1 MKIKIFCP
9 ICRTWKARPPGACLA
24 AIGEEGDAMINLN
37 QLRVF
42 YEAARSGSFT
52 GAAKKLCITQPAVTA
67 QIKTFE
73 DQCNLKLFKKKGR
86 SLYLSEEGS
95 TLFEYTRKIF
105 EYEKE
110 VEDVIEEM
118 RKLKRGTLRLGTS
131 KAYARYFMP
140 FLISS
145 FREAFPHI
153 KVHLDEGSSLDII
166 HSLLDLKNE
175 VAVIARVEED
185 PNITFV
191 PFKRDRLVLIL
202 PPAHAMA
209 RKKSVSVE
217 DLVDQPMIMKEM
229 GSGTRKLVNELFSK
243 KGLTPNVLME
253 TSNTEFIKQLVQR
266 GEGISLLVEEAVAAD
281 IREKRLATVPVAGAE
296 PCLDVSIAYLKDQHL
311 SHPARA
317 FVDMLRKMV
326 TKGPQGGGM
335 QKVMAEYFAH
345 WQEAKV

>member
-1 MKIKIFCP
+1 
-9 ICRTWKARPPGACLA
+9 
-24 AIGEEGDAMINLN
+24 MINLN

-42 YEAARSGSFT
+42 YEAARAGSFT
-52 GAAKKLCITQPAVTA
+52 SAARKLCITQPAVTA

-86 SLYLSEEGS
+86 SLYLTDEGN
-95 TLFEYTRKIF
+95 TLYEYARRIF

-118 RKLKRGTLRLGTS
+118 RKLKRGILRLGTS

-175 VAVIARVEED
+175 VAVIAKVVEN
-185 PNITFV
+185 PNITFL
-191 PFKRDRLVLIL
+191 PFKHDRLILIL
-202 PPAHAMA
+202 APTHSLAK
-209 RKKSVSVE
+209 KKSVSVE
-217 DLVDQPMIMKEM
+217 ELVTEPMIMKEA
-229 GSGTRKLVNELFSK
+229 GSGTRKRVNELFSNK
-243 KGLTPNVLME
+243 DLTPNVLME

-266 GEGISLLVEEAVAAD
+266 GEGISFLVEEAVAAD
-281 IREKRLATVPVAGAE
+281 LHEKRLATVPLAGQA
-296 PCLDVSIAYLKDQHL
+296 PFLDVSIAYLKDQHL

-317 FVDMLRKMV
+317 FVDMLKKMA
-326 TKGPQGGGM
+326 TKGPEAGGM
-335 QKVMAEYFAH
+335 QKVMAEYFAD
-345 WQEAKV
+345 WQEAKL

>member
-1 MKIKIFCP
+1 
-9 ICRTWKARPPGACLA
+9 
-24 AIGEEGDAMINLN
+24 MINLN

-52 GAAKKLCITQPAVTA
+52 SAAKKLYITQPAVTA

-86 SLYLSEEGS
+86 SLYLSDEGS
-95 TLFEYTRKIF
+95 ALYEYTRRIF

-118 RKLKRGTLRLGTS
+118 RKLKRGILRLGTS

-145 FREAFPHI
+145 FHEAFPHI
-153 KVHLDEGSSLDII
+153 KVHLDEGSSLDIL

-175 VAVIARVEED
+175 VAVIAKVEEN
-185 PNITFV
+185 PNLTFL
-191 PFKRDRLVLIL
+191 PFKRDQLIL
-202 PPAHAMA
+202 ILAPTHSLAK
-209 RKKSVSVE
+209 KKSLSVE
-217 DLVDQPMIMKEM
+217 ELVHEPIIMKEM
-229 GSGTRKLVNELFSK
+229 GSGTRKRVNELFSK
-243 KGLTPNVLME
+243 KNVIPDVLME

-266 GEGISLLVEEAVAAD
+266 GEGISFLVEEAVAVE
-281 IREKRLATVPVAGAE
+281 IREKRLATVPVTGE
-296 PCLDVSIAYLKDQHL
+296 NPFLDVSIAYLKDQHL
-311 SHPARA
+311 SHPAKA
-317 FVDMLRKMV
+317 FVDMLETMAAKS
-326 TKGPQGGGM
+326 PQPGGL

-345 WQEAKV
+345 WQEVKR

>member
-1 MKIKIFCP
+1 
-9 ICRTWKARPPGACLA
+9 
-24 AIGEEGDAMINLN
+24 MINLN

-52 GAAKKLCITQPAVTA
+52 SAAKKLCITQPAVTA

-202 PPAHAMA
+202 PSAHAMA

-266 GEGISLLVEEAVAAD
+266 GEGISFLVEEAVAAD
-281 IREKRLATVPVAGAE
+281 VREKRLATVPVAGEE
-296 PCLDVSIAYLKDQHL
+296 PVLDVSIAYLKDQHL

-317 FVDMLRKMV
+317 FVDMLRKMA
-326 TKGPQGGGM
+326 TKGPQAGGM

-345 WQEAKV
+345 WQEAKL

>member
-1 MKIKIFCP
+1 M
-9 ICRTWKARPPGACLA
+9 
-24 AIGEEGDAMINLN
+24 MNLN

-42 YEAARSGSFT
+42 YEAARTGSFT
-52 GAAKKLCITQPAVTA
+52 SAAKKLCITQPAVTA

-86 SLYLSEEGS
+86 SLYLSDEGS
-95 TLFEYTRKIF
+95 TLYEYTRRIF

-145 FREAFPHI
+145 FHEAFPHI
-153 KVHLDEGSSLDII
+153 KVHLDEGSSMDILR
-166 HSLLDLKNE
+166 SLVGLKNE
-175 VAVIARVEED
+175 VAVIAKVEED
-185 PNITFV
+185 PNVTFL
-191 PFKRDRLVLIL
+191 PFKRDELIL
-202 PPAHAMA
+202 ILAPTHSLSK
-209 RKKSVSVE
+209 KKSVSVE
-217 DLVDQPMIMKEM
+217 ELVHEPMIMKEM
-229 GSGTRKLVNELFSK
+229 GSGTRKQINDLFSR

-266 GEGISLLVEEAVAAD
+266 GEGISFLVEEAVAAE
-281 IREKRLATVPVAGAE
+281 IKEKKLTTVPLEGKA
-296 PCLDVSIAYLKDQHL
+296 PFLDVSIAYLKDQHL

-317 FVDMLRKMV
+317 FVEMLKKMA
-326 TKGPQGGGM
+326 TKGPQTGGM
-335 QKVMAEYFAH
+335 QKVMAEYVAR
-345 WQEAKV
+345 WQEAKL

>member
-1 MKIKIFCP
+1 
-9 ICRTWKARPPGACLA
+9 
-24 AIGEEGDAMINLN
+24 MINLN

-42 YEAARSGSFT
+42 YEAARTGSFT
-52 GAAKKLCITQPAVTA
+52 SAAKKLCITQPAVTA

-86 SLYLSEEGS
+86 SLYLSEEGN
-95 TLFEYTRKIF
+95 TLYEYARRIF
-105 EYEKE
+105 EYERE

-153 KVHLDEGSSLDII
+153 KVHLDEGSSMDILR
-166 HSLLDLKNE
+166 SLLDLKNE
-175 VAVIARVEED
+175 VAVIAKVEED
-185 PNITFV
+185 PNITFL
-191 PFKRDRLVLIL
+191 PFKRDLLIL
-202 PPAHAMA
+202 ILAPTHSLA

-217 DLVDQPMIMKEM
+217 ELLHEPMIMKEI
-229 GSGTRKLVNELFSK
+229 GSGTRKQVNELFIK
-243 KGLTPNVLME
+243 KNLTPNVLME

-266 GEGISLLVEEAVAAD
+266 GEGISFLVEEAVAVE
-281 IREKRLATVPVAGAE
+281 IREKRLATVPVTGE
-296 PCLDVSIAYLKDQHL
+296 SPFLDVSIAYLKDQHL

-317 FVDMLRKMV
+317 FVNMLEEMA
-326 TKGPQGGGM
+326 TKSPQAGGL
-335 QKVMAEYFAH
+335 QKVMAEYLTQ
-345 WQEAKV
+345 WQGAKR

>member
-1 MKIKIFCP
+1 
-9 ICRTWKARPPGACLA
+9 
-24 AIGEEGDAMINLN
+24 MINLN

-42 YEAARSGSFT
+42 YEAARCGSFT
-52 GAAKKLCITQPAVTA
+52 SAARKLCITQPAVTA
-67 QIKTFE
+67 TIKTFE

-95 TLFEYTRKIF
+95 TLYEYTKKIF
-105 EYEKE
+105 EYERE

-185 PNITFV
+185 PNITFL

-202 PPAHAMA
+202 APAHSLA
-209 RKKSVSVE
+209 RKKIVSVQE
-217 DLVDQPMIMKEM
+217 LVDQPMIMKEM
-229 GSGTRKLVNELFSK
+229 GSGTRKQVNELFTK

-266 GEGISLLVEEAVAAD
+266 GEGISFLVEEAVAAD
-281 IREKRLATVPVAGAE
+281 VREKRLVTVPVAGGE
-296 PCLDVSIAYLKDQHL
+296 PILDVSIAYLKDQHL

-317 FVDMLRKMV
+317 FVDMLRKMA
-326 TKGPQGGGM
+326 TKGPQTGGM
-335 QKVMAEYFAH
+335 QKVMAEYVAR
-345 WQEAKV
+345 WQEAKS

>member
-1 MKIKIFCP
+1 M
-9 ICRTWKARPPGACLA
+9 
-24 AIGEEGDAMINLN
+24 MNLN

-52 GAAKKLCITQPAVTA
+52 SAAKKLCITQPAVTA

-95 TLFEYTRKIF
+95 ALYEYAKRIF

-110 VEDVIEEM
+110 VEDAIEEM

-140 FLISS
+140 FLITS
-145 FREAFPHI
+145 FHEAFPHI
-153 KVHLDEGSSLDII
+153 KVHLDEGSSMDILR
-166 HSLLDLKNE
+166 SLLDLKNE

-185 PNITFV
+185 PNVTFV
-191 PFKRDRLVLIL
+191 PFKRDELIL
-202 PPAHAMA
+202 ILAPTHSFA

-217 DLVDQPMIMKEM
+217 ELVQEPMIMKEM
-229 GSGTRKLVNELFSK
+229 GSGTRKQVNDLFGR

-266 GEGISLLVEEAVAAD
+266 GEGISFLVEESVAVE
-281 IREKRLATVPVAGAE
+281 IREKRLATVPVAGE
-296 PCLDVSIAYLKDQHL
+296 SPCLDVSIAYLKDQHL
-311 SHPARA
+311 SHPAKA
-317 FVDMLRKMV
+317 FVDMLQKMA
-326 TKGPQGGGM
+326 TKNPQPGGL
-335 QKVMAEYFAH
+335 QKVMDEYFAH
-345 WQEAKV
+345 WQGGRR

>member
-1 MKIKIFCP
+1 
-9 ICRTWKARPPGACLA
+9 
-24 AIGEEGDAMINLN
+24 MINLN

-42 YEAARSGSFT
+42 FEAARTGSFT
-52 GAAKKLCITQPAVTA
+52 SAARKLCITQPAVTA

-95 TLFEYTRKIF
+95 TLYEYTRRIF

-145 FREAFPHI
+145 FREAFPQI
-153 KVHLDEGSSLDII
+153 KVYLDEGSSMDILR
-166 HSLLDLKNE
+166 SLLDLKNE
-175 VAVIARVEED
+175 VAVIARVKED
-185 PNITFV
+185 PNIAFL
-191 PFKRDRLVLIL
+191 PFKRDQLMLIL
-202 PPAHAMA
+202 APNHHLAK
-209 RKKSVSVE
+209 KKSVSVDE
-217 DLVDQPMIMKEM
+217 LVSQPMIMKEM
-229 GSGTRKLVNELFSK
+229 GSGTRKQVNDLFSR

-266 GEGISLLVEEAVAAD
+266 GEGISFLVEEAVAAE
-281 IREKRLATVPVAGAE
+281 INEKKLTTVPLVGE
-296 PCLDVSIAYLKDQHL
+296 ELFLDVSIAYLKDQHL

-317 FVDMLRKMV
+317 FVEMLKKMA
-326 TKGPQGGGM
+326 TKGPQTGGM
-335 QKVMAEYFAH
+335 QKVMAEYFAR
-345 WQEAKV
+345 WQEAKL